1 MIRARLTALL
11 SCLIL
16 AASLAGANSAQAA
29 PSAVGRERG
38 RPILLVDGKPATS
51 GFVEIYYYP
60 GRGNPMPGQ
69 PEYGDPRWVEAMK
82 RAVDT
87 ALAQGVRLVM
97 ASVWWS
103 DIDRSP
109 ARPSAPQAARYDF
122 APLDAVM
129 DYAVKRKAQVVLK
142 TSANHFLPDWWLA
155 EQGFPPGA
163 GYQERSACRSCETD
177 AYGTAYANPSMG
189 SPEARRDFGAFL
201 EALVGRYRTH
211 PALVGW
217 AFGLGPTGED
227 GYGPNYIVVD
237 APGGGPGLGRRP
249 MMFTDYSP
257 DFTARFRSW
266 LTARYGTDAG
276 LRQAWGDPKVS
287 LADFRV
293 PPPAEL
299 VREPALFSRRPFPDA
314 ANDRDGDPA
323 RWLTPKG
330 MDFYAF
336 RNWARDDETDY
347 FARLFKTLDKKH
359 VLFLNARA
367 RASARAHPDIDGIFF
382 NPNPRFGQPL
392 FFENDQLDL
401 ILRSVEQI
409 VAAGKLAW
417 AASENGHEPGR
428 APGAGESKEQI
439 NYLLAIG
446 CGVKSLGG
454 VMGYAVDL
462 LDPDTANAWLP
473 TWRTSHALSAIKAIE
488 AWKPAP
494 GRGPCETI
502 TELRRRNGC
511 DAGAGAPAG
520 CRLTE
525 LALINYCRT
534 DLACDADRDGR
545 VSEEEYAACR
555 PGGQTPPPGAPGPA
569 AGPAGP
575 SGATPPASS
584 PGLAGGPPGG
594 PAGKCGDGVCDD
606 FERSRGVCPA
616 DCGASSSSATP
627 AGVAPP
633 ASNPGPAGSPPAGAA
648 GKCGD
653 GLCDDF
659 ERSRGVCP
667 ADCGASA
674 PAGPAGTTPP
684 VSSPGPVGGPPAGAA
699 GKCGDGVCDDFERS
713 HGVCPAD
720 CSQSSGASSSP
731 AAPASSGIKPA
742 SPALR
747 VSSGAPG
754 APAGG
759 PGGAPQGAAGKCGD
773 GVCDD
778 FERSRGVCPA
788 DCASPSGAS
797 AGGS

>member
-1 MIRARLTALL
+1 MIRPRLTILL
-11 SCLIL
+11 ACLIL
-16 AASLAGANSAQAA
+16 TVCLADAGRALAAA
-29 PSAVGRERG
+29 SAVGREG
-38 RPILLVDGKPATS
+38 AWPVLLVDGKPATS

-103 DIDRSP
+103 DLDRSP
-109 ARPSAPQAARYDF
+109 ARPATLQAAGYDF

-129 DYAVKRKAQVVLK
+129 DYAARRKAQVVLK
-142 TSANHFLPDWWLA
+142 TSANHFLPGWWLA
-155 EQGFPPGA
+155 EQGFPQGA

-177 AYGTAYANPSMG
+177 AYGTAYANPSLG
-189 SPEARRDFGAFL
+189 SQGVRRDFGAFV

-237 APGGGPGLGRRP
+237 APGGGKGLGRRP

-287 LADFRV
+287 LIDFRV

-299 VREPALFSRRPFPDA
+299 VRDPAQFSRRPFPDA

-336 RNWARDDETDY
+336 RNWVRDDETEY
-347 FARLFKTLDKKH
+347 FARLFKSLDKKH
-359 VLFLNARA
+359 VLFINARA
-367 RASARAHPDIDGIFF
+367 RASARANPAIDGVFF

-417 AASENGHEPGR
+417 VAAENGHEPGR

-462 LDPDTANAWLP
+462 LDPAAANAWLP

-488 AWKPAP
+488 AWKPVP
-494 GRGPCETI
+494 GHGPCETI

-511 DAGAGAPAG
+511 DAGASAPAG

-534 DLACDADRDGR
+534 DLSCDANHDGR

-555 PGGQTPPPGAPGPA
+555 PGGQTPPPGSSGPGTGAPTGAWPPPGAPSGGPA
-569 AGPAGP
+569 AGPVGGPPAGAASKCGDGICDDFERTHGVCPQDCGP
-575 SGATPPASS
+575 SSGPAGASPPPAS
-584 PGLAGGPPGG
+584 GAVAGPAGAPPAAA
-594 PAGKCGDGVCDD
+594 AGKCGDGVCDD
-606 FERSRGVCPA
+606 FERTHGVCPQ
-616 DCGASSSSATP
+616 DCGPSSGP
-627 AGVAPP
+627 AGASPPP
-633 ASNPGPAGSPPAGAA
+633 ASGAVGGPPANAA

-653 GLCDDF
+653 GICDDF
-659 ERSRGVCP
+659 ERTHGVCP
-667 ADCGASA
+667 QDCGPASGASSGAAA
-674 PAGPAGTTPP
+674 PASSGIKPASPTLR
-684 VSSPGPVGGPPAGAA
+684 VSSGSPGGPPGGPGGGPPAGAA

-713 HGVCPAD
+713 HGVCPQD
-720 CSQSSGASSSP
+720 CSGQ
-731 AAPASSGIKPA
+731 
-742 SPALR
+742 
-747 VSSGAPG
+747 
-754 APAGG
+754 
-759 PGGAPQGAAGKCGD
+759 
-773 GVCDD
+773 
-778 FERSRGVCPA
+778 
-788 DCASPSGAS
+788 

>member
-16 AASLAGANSAQAA
+16 AASLAGASSALAA
-29 PSAVGRERG
+29 PSAVGREGG

-103 DIDRSP
+103 DLDRSP
-109 ARPSAPQAARYDF
+109 ARPATLQAARYEF

-129 DYAVKRKAQVVLK
+129 DYAARRKAQVVLK
-142 TSANHFLPDWWLA
+142 TSANHFLPGWWLA
-155 EQGFPPGA
+155 EQGFPQGA

-189 SPEARRDFGAFL
+189 SLDARRDFGAFI

-237 APGGGPGLGRRP
+237 APGGGKGLGRRP

-257 DFTARFRSW
+257 DFTSRFRSW

-287 LADFRV
+287 LTDFRL

-299 VREPALFSRRPFPDA
+299 VRDPALFARRPFPDA

-347 FARLFKTLDKKH
+347 FARLFKSLDSKH

-367 RASARAHPDIDGIFF
+367 RASARAHPAIDGVFF

-401 ILRSVEQI
+401 ILRSVERI

-417 AASENGHEPGR
+417 VASENGHEPGR
-428 APGAGESKEQI
+428 SPGAGESKEQI

-494 GRGPCETI
+494 GRGPCDTI

-511 DAGAGAPAG
+511 DAATGAPAG

-545 VSEEEYAACR
+545 VSEDEYAVCR
-555 PGGQTPPPGAPGPA
+555 PGGQTPPPGTTPGGPA
-569 AGPAGP
+569 AGPV
-575 SGATPPASS
+575 GAP
-584 PGLAGGPPGG
+584 AGGPPAGA
-594 PAGKCGDGVCDD
+594 AGKCGDGVCDD

-627 AGVAPP
+627 AGATPP
-633 ASNPGPAGSPPAGAA
+633 A
-648 GKCGD
+648 
-653 GLCDDF
+653 L
-659 ERSRGVCP
+659 
-667 ADCGASA
+667 
-674 PAGPAGTTPP
+674 
-684 VSSPGPVGGPPAGAA
+684 SPGSAGGTPAGAA

-713 HGVCPAD
+713 RGVCPAD
-720 CSQSSGASSSP
+720 CGPASGSSSSP
-731 AAPASSGIKPA
+731 AAPAASGIKPA
-742 SPALR
+742 SPTLR
-747 VSSGAPG
+747 VSSGSPG

-759 PGGAPQGAAGKCGD
+759 PGGPPPGAAGKCGD

-788 DCASPSGAS
+788 DCASASGAS